1 MDLSNF
7 KERLSELLF
16 DAHLNPPAFAKLMN
30 CGSNTIT
37 RYLQG
42 NTLPSLTMAV
52 RMADYFNCSVDYLLG
67 TSNEENKKKYKPCL
81 PFSKRLP
88 ELCKALNITKY
99 QLRTD
104 TSLHDNAI
112 YSWQNGKTM
121 PSIESIAKI
130 AETYNCS
137 IDFIFGRE

>member
-1 MDLSNF
+1 MSNF

-67 TSNEENKKKYKPCL
+67 SSSEENNKKHKPCL

-104 TSLHDNAI
+104 TGLHDNAI

-121 PSIESIAKI
+121 AGAILVFRICRS
-130 AETYNCS
+130 
-137 IDFIFGRE
+137 